1 VRRHGPGFIRRGM
14 RKERLFGVAMLCAA
28 CWLTAAR
35 ASSAQPPG
43 EAARRTPA
51 QHQFWFP
58 ENRRV
63 AAGVA
68 IVFGLE
74 TALVVG
80 LLVERTR
87 RRRAEVAWRASEAR
101 YRDVVDTQN
110 ELICRF
116 LPDTTLTFVN
126 DAYCRFWMKQREDL
140 LGTKFLD
147 FVPKERRD
155 EVRRRIHAVVEE
167 PGVVS
172 HEHEVLLPNGS
183 IGWQQWTN
191 HRLVDERGRVTEL
204 QAVGRDVSERKR
216 TEQELRTTG
225 AALRESYQ
233 RVEDLAG
240 RLIASQEAERTRIA
254 RDLHDDLSQKLALLS
269 VEIEQLPRHPAEQ
282 LSDRV
287 RFIAERAGE
296 IATDVHHLAYQLHPA
311 KLESLGLVSAM
322 TGYCRDISSQHALK
336 VSFTHRHL
344 PTDVAPDVALCLYRV
359 MQEALHNVIR
369 HSGTREAS
377 VDLSVYGGAL
387 EMRIADPGRG
397 FSPAAQDRTGLGLVS
412 MRERVNFI
420 GGAMVI
426 HTAPGAGTRIGVRVP
441 IERARAAAPC
451 QPPGRMTARNQQ
463 AG

>member
-1 VRRHGPGFIRRGM
+1 M
-14 RKERLFGVAMLCAA
+14 RKGRWFGVAMFCAA
-28 CWLTAAR
+28 CWLTGAGTA
-35 ASSAQPPG
+35 SAQAPG
-43 EAARRTPA
+43 ETVRRPPV
-51 QHQFWFP
+51 QRQSGFP
-58 ENRRV
+58 ENRRF

-74 TALVVG
+74 TALIVG
-80 LLVERTR
+80 LLLERTR

-101 YRDVVDTQN
+101 YRDVADTQN

-126 DAYCRFWMKQREDL
+126 DAYCRFWMKRREDL

-147 FVPKERRD
+147 LIPKERRD

-167 PGVVS
+167 PGVIS
-172 HEHEVLLPNGS
+172 HEHEVLLPDGS

-191 HRLVDERGRVTEL
+191 HRLVDERGRVAEL

-216 TEQELRTTG
+216 TEQALRTTG

-240 RLIASQEAERTRIA
+240 RLIASQEAERKRIA

-269 VEIEQLPRHPAEQ
+269 MEIEQLPRHPAEQ
-282 LSDRV
+282 LGDRV

-311 KLESLGLVSAM
+311 KLESLGLAAAM
-322 TGYCRDISSQHALK
+322 TGYCRDISSQHDLQ
-336 VSFTHRHL
+336 VSFAHGQL
-344 PTDVAPDVALCLYRV
+344 PADVAPDVALCLYRIL
-359 MQEALHNVIR
+359 QEALHNVIR
-369 HSGTREAS
+369 HSGRREAS
-377 VDLSVYGGAL
+377 VDLRVYGGAL

-397 FSPAAQDRTGLGLVS
+397 FTPAAHDRTGLGLVS

-420 GGAMVI
+420 GGALVI
-426 HTAPGAGTRIGVRVP
+426 HSAPGAGTRIGVRVP
-441 IERARAAAPC
+441 LDRARASAAR
-451 QPPGRMTARNQQ
+451 QPTGRFTAQNQQ
-463 AG
+463 TG